1 MIVVNRD
8 GLIFAVGLE
17 DVDTIPYNPNAIP
30 MSLIDSYDHK
40 VRSTINNLLLRDIHQ
55 QKNPMT

>member
-1 MIVVNRD
+1 MIVVKRD
-8 GLIFAVGLE
+8 RLIFAVGSE

-40 VRSTINNLLLRDIHQ
+40 VRSTITTYYFGIFINKKI
-55 QKNPMT
+55 P